1 MIENYGNWRS
11 LSFSIKGAYITGVW
25 DSLFIEFTE
34 DRTLKKQ
41 VDDFSSCLL
50 EKDFTI
56 GDLVEEIDL
65 LYLSPKY
72 KNFSP
77 LIITAEM
84 TFDITMGDIAFAL
97 ANKTSI
103 VISSSAKNFFE
114 HLVKNYKSLT
124 KLNRLTILDN
134 NFFYYSILG

>member
-1 MIENYGNWRS
+1 MLPSNLISPFLFITILCITCINLSPKIVIENYGNWRS

-77 LIITAEM
+77 ATIIKE
-84 TFDITMGDIAFAL
+84 
-97 ANKTSI
+97 K
-103 VISSSAKNFFE
+103 
-114 HLVKNYKSLT
+114 
-124 KLNRLTILDN
+124 ILRHIC
-134 NFFYYSILG
+134 FRKQ